1 MNGTTMTTYGTTAP
15 GRATTGPTGD
25 TTAPAGGAATPS
37 GGTTPPAAGAARD
50 SAPRGTRA
58 TTVHDDATAAALLD
72 AGALLPLGSTGR
84 EDADTLTVRTYT
96 HAALGDR
103 SVVRLVPGTL
113 GGAEDLALD
122 FLGLV
127 RDAET
132 PEVGQ
137 VRRETLGFP
146 AWALVNDPANGHHAL
161 ALVKDVERLTRQAK
175 SRPGT
180 AKEGFETL
188 GERLG
193 RAVPHFLPT
202 FYEQAARIFLQYDNT
217 TYAAA
222 FFGKAREAERVHAL
236 AVDEER
242 QRAVFL
248 EFAFAGALTV
258 KALKQHVRDLAGRL
272 DAAEAWDQ
280 FRQLAVERCAAGMP
294 PYASLPQDARTLIKA
309 AGLPRIDTECDL
321 VADLVASPAAVRAP
335 ASFWTA
341 YRAVLPVLAGR
352 RPAVRTRLLEIMP
365 AGLDHDLASDDFWLT
380 LLAECAAD
388 RLLTGEAGGAQDTD
402 GAEGTDG
409 TEGADSADAP
419 GTAADGVDAAAWLSR
434 WAAHRKH
441 GARVHG
447 TSPATLDLVTRMAP
461 RLRADGRPVDLF
473 TGRRHAGADIGLLDL
488 CAAEDIPL
496 VLPEPGTEV
505 HLGLDRWARDTRPE
519 RRDLAAVAA
528 DPRLRPLL
536 LRAVGAV
543 GQDHQSAEVLEH
555 LADHP
560 VLTDVLREWLEGA
573 VGQLTDAVGLPG
585 AREALHRLSPFRA
598 VAPRANP
605 EAVARVAGYETA
617 PLLGRTLR
625 AGILDELGWPALE
638 DALRLLDGG
647 TRKDRDDT
655 LIIDEAWPCLILS
668 RGRQAVVVGPDG
680 ILLEHDLR
688 LPADLERWQ
697 RPRFRY
703 TDGELLVVWWQ
714 EGKQR
719 GYWSTRPSEVVTFTG
734 EQIAHRWR
742 NDSAGAPS
750 LPLPGGGRAT
760 GGRALHA
767 GDTVL
772 PASRRVIGDGTL
784 YWREGRQGRQRVWL
798 EYDPATGTHG
808 RASLPAFLR
817 SGIRDDATLLQDQCE
832 VLPLR
837 PGLEQSPFGTDGT
850 VLGRWVRAED
860 EAGETLTTAGTP
872 DGRTVTLRASER
884 GGPVVPLGALRLPGG
899 AAPVVA
905 REWRRIAL
913 FARDDGTGAG
923 VLGQVT
929 PNQQGGEFAAGTPL
943 VPPVAFWHA
952 LRPRDEPASAVLRA
966 LTDELAAELVRDTA
980 RALAERQ
987 APARAAEGIDGEA
1000 GGPTTSGGTAR
1011 GQGGAST
1018 GPGSPA
1024 AAPVGPAG
1032 ATSGLAGGTGGRGG
1046 ATGGPDGASADGEP
1060 AVPSAEEVVRQT
1072 VSRSLPGL
1080 TDERLLTGV
1089 AALVRSTL
1097 QIADSVTRFV
1107 APPVEQAKPE
1117 LKRVEGMFADYRPE
1131 HGDDH
1136 TVRTATDGLAN
1147 LWGAWGGNSQWTA
1160 LRQIRAVNHVL
1171 SGKPADGRQLPD
1183 HVRRAALGDGWQND
1197 EYTVPRMGVVWP
1209 SLLTVLRPLAYRAAA
1224 PTVPDAEREALLLL
1238 FEALVE
1244 GPLGAPEN
1252 ALREIVL
1259 SEPLDKHKRHG
1270 NQERAG
1276 QVLRRGGRT
1285 VVVLGR
1291 RNVDYGRDRVN
1302 WLALDHDPTGA
1313 FGAVAHFTLEKETRH
1328 TSAFPADGLAAVI
1341 RLIRDKGAAPWQP
1354 EAPAALAAA
1363 THAGLG
1369 PIQAAVLLAGQP
1381 EQLGGDALAVLG
1393 LKQRQLS
1400 AGRGML
1406 NSLPAADREALVGA
1420 LLPDDLA
1427 ELWTAG
1433 PDTGAAGRV
1442 WAERLGSLV
1451 RVPEDLAPALEGLPT
1466 ASAEDVL
1473 NPART
1478 AWLSR
1483 TTVQRPDEEGRLIAE
1498 ERAAVPGRHHLTGA
1512 VAALASL
1519 AYALPHGHP
1528 LRAALPSGLAA
1539 LRRRVADPGLLLGLD
1554 LEWTEKGGTT
1564 AAELRKAYGLPA
1576 TGGADA
1582 DGTTWVG
1589 EALALRPWHS
1599 DRETVLVR
1607 PAGLTGPD
1615 DAVFG
1620 LLEGLVGAPRATGL
1634 RALRSVLGDELARA
1648 LAAGL
1653 DPEGPSGPAQDPT
1666 VCVPALVTE
1675 VAVAHGLGEDA
1686 ATLYLQLLAL
1696 PDPTDRNC
1704 ARWTGWKPARLK
1716 KARAELAATE
1726 LVVEAKRPR
1735 AGRSLFLPCGWRDLK
1750 APALPVETWKE
1761 SLYPVS
1767 ERTRAVPLLP
1777 VPELFAH
1784 AWDRV
1789 RAGEAPG
1796 YEELTTRATRK
1807 GRRR

>member
-1 MNGTTMTTYGTTAP
+1 MNGTTVTTDGTTAP
-15 GRATTGPTGD
+15 GGVTTT
-25 TTAPAGGAATPS
+25 PAGGT
-37 GGTTPPAAGAARD
+37 TTPTGGAARD
-50 SAPRGTRA
+50 GAARGTRGA
-58 TTVHDDATAAALLD
+58 TVYDDATAAALLD
-72 AGALLPLGSTGR
+72 AGALLPWGSTGR

-137 VRRETLGFP
+137 VKRETLGFP

-180 AKEGFETL
+180 AKEGFEAL

-222 FFGKAREAERVHAL
+222 FFGKARDAERVHAL

-258 KALKQHVRDLAGRL
+258 KALKQHVKDLAGRL

-309 AGLPRIDTECDL
+309 AGLPRVDTECDL

-388 RLLTGEAGGAQDTD
+388 RLLTGEAGCAQDAD
-402 GAEGTDG
+402 GAD
-409 TEGADSADAP
+409 GADGADAADGP
-419 GTAADGVDAAAWLSR
+419 GTAADGVDAADWLSR

-441 GARVHG
+441 GATVCG

-488 CAAEDIPL
+488 CVAKDIPL
-496 VLPEPGTEV
+496 VLPDPGTEV

-528 DPRLRPLL
+528 DPRLRSLL

-543 GQDHQSAEVLEH
+543 GQDHQSGEVLEH

-560 VLTDVLREWLEGA
+560 VLTDVLREWLDGA

-585 AREALHRLSPFRA
+585 AREALHRLGPFRA

-605 EAVARVAGYETA
+605 EAVARAAGYETA

-655 LIIDEAWPCLILS
+655 LIVDEAWPCLILS
-668 RGRQAVVVGPDG
+668 RGQQAVVVGPDG
-680 ILLEHDLR
+680 VVLEHDLR
-688 LPADLERWQ
+688 LPADLDRWQ

-714 EGKQR
+714 EGKQH
-719 GYWSTRPSEVVTFTG
+719 GYWSTRPSEVVTLTG
-734 EQIAHRWR
+734 EQISHRWR

-760 GGRALHA
+760 GGRTLHA

-784 YWREGRQGRQRVWL
+784 YWREGRQGRQQVWL

-817 SGIRDDATLLQDQCE
+817 SGIRDDATLLQGQCE
-832 VLPLR
+832 VLPLQ
-837 PGLEQSPFGTDGT
+837 PGLERSPFGTDGT
-850 VLGRWVRAED
+850 VLGRWVRAGD
-860 EAGETLTTAGTP
+860 EAGETLTTTGTP
-872 DGRTVTLRASER
+872 DGRTVTLRASGH
-884 GGPVVPLGALRLPGG
+884 GGAVVPLGALRLPGG

-913 FARDDGTGAG
+913 FAQGDGTDAG
-923 VLGQVT
+923 LLGQVT
-929 PNQQGGEFAAGTPL
+929 PNQRGGEFAAGTPL

-952 LRPRDEPASAVLRA
+952 LRPRDERASAVLRA
-966 LTDELAAELVRDTA
+966 LTDERAAELVRDAA
-980 RALAERQ
+980 RALTERQ
-987 APARAAEGIDGEA
+987 ALVRAAAEGIDEGASGPAGGA
-1000 GGPTTSGGTAR
+1000 GGPG
-1011 GQGGAST
+1011 GGAG
-1018 GPGSPA
+1018 GPG
-1024 AAPVGPAG
+1024 GG
-1032 ATSGLAGGTGGRGG
+1032 AGGRGG
-1046 ATGGPDGASADGEP
+1046 ATGGPDGASADGKP
-1060 AVPSAEEVVRQT
+1060 AVPTAEEVVRQA

-1089 AALVRSTL
+1089 AALVRTTL
-1097 QIADSVTRFV
+1097 QITDSVTRFV
-1107 APPVEQAKPE
+1107 TSPVEQAKPE

-1136 TVRTATDGLAN
+1136 TLRTATDGLAN

-1197 EYTVPRMGVVWP
+1197 EYTVPRIDMVWP

-1244 GPLGAPEN
+1244 GPLADPGD

-1259 SEPLDKHKRHG
+1259 GEPLDKRKRHG

-1276 QVLRRGGRT
+1276 QVLRRGDRT

-1291 RNVDYGRDRVN
+1291 RDVDYGRDRVN

-1313 FGAVAHFTLEKETRH
+1313 FGAVAHFTLGKETRH

-1341 RLIRDKGAAPWQP
+1341 RLIRDKGAAPWYP
-1354 EAPAALAAA
+1354 EAPGALAAA

-1369 PIQAAVLLAGQP
+1369 PLQAAVLLAGQP
-1381 EQLGGDALAVLG
+1381 EQPGGDALAVTG
-1393 LKQRQLS
+1393 LKQRQLN

-1420 LLPDDLA
+1420 LLPDDPA
-1427 ELWTAG
+1427 ELWTTG

-1451 RVPEDLAPALEGLPT
+1451 RVPEDLAPALDGLPT
-1466 ASAEDVL
+1466 ASAQDVL

-1483 TTVQRPDEEGRLIAE
+1483 TTVQRPDKDGRPVAE
-1498 ERAAVPGRHHLTGA
+1498 DPAAVPGCHHLTGA

-1519 AYALPHGHP
+1519 AYALPYGHP
-1528 LRAALPSGLAA
+1528 LRAALPKGLAA

-1554 LEWTEKGGTT
+1554 VEWTEKGGTT

-1576 TGGADA
+1576 TGGADS

-1620 LLEGLVGAPRATGL
+1620 LLEGLVGASRATGL
-1634 RALRSVLGDELARA
+1634 RALRSVLGDELDRA
-1648 LAAGL
+1648 LTAGL

-1675 VAVAHGLGEDA
+1675 VAAAHGLGEDA

-1716 KARAELAATE
+1716 KARAELAATK

-1761 SLYPVS
+1761 NLYPVS
-1767 ERTRAVPLLP
+1767 ERVRAVPLLP
-1777 VPELFAH
+1777 VPELFVH
-1784 AWDRV
+1784 AWGRV